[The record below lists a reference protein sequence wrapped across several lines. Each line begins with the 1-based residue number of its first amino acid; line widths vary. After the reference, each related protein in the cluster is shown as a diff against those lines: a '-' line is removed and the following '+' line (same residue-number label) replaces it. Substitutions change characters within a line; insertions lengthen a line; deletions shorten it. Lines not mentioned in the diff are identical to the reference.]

1 MSNRRTKHVAV
12 NANDRLT
19 LECRNHRYLDKFKD
33 GILVESDDG
42 DPRTVIALTWTDL
55 EQRLHSRRLV
65 VHQGYYATKAKAP
78 VGKTFS
84 KEQIAY
90 FEAFARLVLD
100 ACQPN
105 TRAAYMAMEA
115 DRHVRAKDGF
125 PIVDLCSL
133 STFCRIVNSMRT
145 AKSDEVPTFSST
157 LHPTEKLEV
166 RPMDF
171 LEMDDHKI
179 DVRRVGMN
187 LGIWDRLHPEI
198 QARLAQIRAAW
209 ATAAMDACT
218 RSLCALHLTVGTPD
232 VESVTSTLAMAVRA
246 KYATELMH
254 HGCANWVQY
263 GRPARVHVDRAAPYC
278 SETFVGAVVALTGKH
293 PIPCSQHPHL
303 RGRVERM
310 FRSLVSGQV
319 GPLPRGVG
327 DSILLRETYDP
338 TKHGHLTDDELLAL
352 FAMLVAERYN
362 NIPHRALDGQTPSER
377 WVELSHQGDGIA
389 PAPSKAEYRDLF
401 GVKLHRRVTAR
412 GISILGIEYRSAQ
425 LEGLH
430 QFQHRAEVDVS
441 VDESDISVISFRDP
455 RDGCWYDAYAEFAG
469 LDNVAL
475 SEWMETIRYITS
487 CLDQPANSNRKI
499 VISTLNDLKGRTV
512 NL

>member
-19 LECRNHRYLDKFKD
+19 FDSRHHRYLDKFKD

-115 DRHVRAKDGF
+115 DRHVRAKDGL

-133 STFCRIVNSMRT
+133 STFCRIVNSMRST
-145 AKSDEVPTFSST
+145 KSSKVPTFSST
-157 LHPTEKLEV
+157 PFPAVKLEV
-166 RPMDF
+166 LPMAF
-171 LEMDDHKI
+171 LEMDDCKI
-179 DVRRVGMN
+179 DIRRVGSN
-187 LGIWDRLHPEI
+187 LGIWSRLHPDV
-198 QARLAQIRAAW
+198 QARFAKTPVVW

-218 RSLCALHLTVGTPD
+218 RSLCALHL
-232 VESVTSTLAMAVRA
+232 SVDAPNPASMVSALAMAVRA
-246 KYATELMH
+246 KDATELLH
-254 HGCANWVQY
+254 HGPVNWLQC
-263 GRPARVHVDRAAPYC
+263 GRPARVHVDRTAAYC
-278 SETFVGAVVALTGKH
+278 SSAFVGAVLGLTGKH
-293 PIPCSQHPHL
+293 PLLSNQHPHL
-303 RGRVERM
+303 RGRVERL
-310 FRSLVSGQV
+310 FLSLASRQLGSLPSVV
-319 GPLPRGVG
+319 GE
-327 DSILLRETYDP
+327 SILLVENYDP
-338 TKHGHLTDDELLAL
+338 AKDAHLTNDELLAL
-352 FAMLVAERYN
+352 FALLVVERYN
-362 NIPHRALDGQTPSER
+362 NSPHRALDGQTPSER

-389 PAPSKAEYRDLF
+389 PPPSKAEYRALF
-401 GVKLHRRVTAR
+401 GVKLRRRVTAR
-412 GISILGIEYRSAQ
+412 GISILGIEYRSEQ

-430 QFQHRAEVDVS
+430 QFQDRVEVDVS
-441 VDESDISVISFRDP
+441 IDESDISGISFRDP

-475 SEWMETIRYITS
+475 SEWMETVRYITS

-499 VISTLNDLKGRTV
+499 VISALNDLNGRTV